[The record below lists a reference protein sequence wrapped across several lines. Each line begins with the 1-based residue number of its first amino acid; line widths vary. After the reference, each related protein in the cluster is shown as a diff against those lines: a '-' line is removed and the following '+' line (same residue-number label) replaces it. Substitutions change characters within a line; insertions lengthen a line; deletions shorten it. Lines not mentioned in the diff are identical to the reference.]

1 MSWRIVI
8 ALMFASAAMAQEDTN
23 LAIKDAEGVSEND
36 REGKCEYL
44 ACDEADILNIE
55 LNYFHN
61 IRSIT
66 FIQQEEC
73 HRRQLKLP
81 FVDTFNNVSLPQF
94 SACSRSSSSRT
105 GCAPRARAT
114 PAPAT
119 PRPSAQP
126 PGAPPAG
133 PAPPPSESAA
143 CVSVF
148 WSQKYLRSCKKYFIF
163 SCGQHVRLDR

>member
-105 GCAPRARAT
+105 GCAPRARGT

-133 PAPPPSESAA
+133 PAPPHSESAA

-163 SCGQHVRLDR
+163 SCGQHVRLDG